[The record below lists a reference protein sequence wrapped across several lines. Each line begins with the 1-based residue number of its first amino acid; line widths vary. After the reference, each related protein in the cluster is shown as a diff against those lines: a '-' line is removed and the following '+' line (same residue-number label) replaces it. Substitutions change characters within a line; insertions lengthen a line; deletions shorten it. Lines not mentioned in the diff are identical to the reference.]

1 MAVLL
6 FGPLTLKIWKM
17 RPRLDFV
24 SFQKSLKGPKLIVV
38 ALADT
43 RLGTVLLIGTKIT
56 QVVRASKHHRTPLQ
70 EFDPKKTVDLTGNP
84 PCADLLEIAIFL
96 LIH

>member
-6 FGPLTLKIWKM
+6 FGPLTLKIWTM

-24 SFQKSLKGPKLIVV
+24 SFQKSLKGLRLIVV

-43 RLGTVLLIGTKIT
+43 RLGTVLSIGTKIT
-56 QVVRASKHHRTPLQ
+56 QVVRASKHHRPLQ
-70 EFDPKKTVDLTGNP
+70 EIDPKRTVDLTGNP
-84 PCADLLEIAIFL
+84 PCADLLKFAIFL